1 MRKKVNPLWGG
12 RFQNQN
18 TELLKQINNSISF
31 DYKLAHQDILV
42 SKAYAQTLEKA
53 KIISKQEKVKIIS
66 GLEKIEK
73 KIKSKNFK
81 FNDEYE
87 DIHMNI
93 EMALKQ
99 EIGDLSGK
107 LHTGK
112 SRNDQV
118 TTDLK
123 IWVKQKSLL
132 IINELN
138 TLQKII
144 IKKAENH
151 LDDIMP
157 GFTHLQ
163 NAQPISLGHY
173 FMAFFEMFERD
184 KTRFQNFINNLDEC
198 PLGSGALAGTNFYK
212 IDRQK
217 LSKLLGF
224 KKPSNNSLDSV
235 SDRDY
240 VIEFLSVSSIL
251 AVHLSRMAEDFI
263 IWCSSGFSF
272 ISFSDEYSTGSSIM
286 PQKKNPDA
294 VELIRSKSGRIFGN
308 LFTLLCSMK
317 GLPMGYS
324 KDLQEDKEPLFD
336 TYENVLLMIKV
347 IRGIVKDLIT
357 NKQKMEESAKMNF
370 STATDLADWLV
381 ENLGYTFRK
390 AHHIVGEIVLI
401 AEKKHCNLDDLE
413 LDEYQK
419 IDKKIDERIFKIL
432 DVRNSVSNKKS
443 FGGTSFV
450 NIKKS
455 ITKAKKKLK

>member
-132 IINELN
+132 IINEIN

-151 LDDIMP
+151 LYDIMP

-212 IDRQK
+212 IDRQE
-217 LSKLLGF
+217 
-224 KKPSNNSLDSV
+224 N
-235 SDRDY
+235 
-240 VIEFLSVSSIL
+240 
-251 AVHLSRMAEDFI
+251 
-263 IWCSSGFSF
+263 
-272 ISFSDEYSTGSSIM
+272 IM
-286 PQKKNPDA
+286 R
-294 VELIRSKSGRIFGN
+294 IR
-308 LFTLLCSMK
+308 
-317 GLPMGYS
+317 
-324 KDLQEDKEPLFD
+324 
-336 TYENVLLMIKV
+336 
-347 IRGIVKDLIT
+347 
-357 NKQKMEESAKMNF
+357 
-370 STATDLADWLV
+370 
-381 ENLGYTFRK
+381 
-390 AHHIVGEIVLI
+390 
-401 AEKKHCNLDDLE
+401 
-413 LDEYQK
+413 
-419 IDKKIDERIFKIL
+419 
-432 DVRNSVSNKKS
+432 
-443 FGGTSFV
+443 
-450 NIKKS
+450 
-455 ITKAKKKLK
+455 